1 MRQKHLDLNIE
12 IPDLT
17 LGRQDLSLIGIYAN
31 IKGIIFKTKKERSK
45 FFNKW
50 IVCSQSL
57 LKSLGMQKCLR
68 RMDMLNRR
76 GDYDW
81 NLASV
86 GKEEERA
93 EEADKQFEKMYPKYG

>member
-1 MRQKHLDLNIE
+1 
-12 IPDLT
+12 
-17 LGRQDLSLIGIYAN
+17 
-31 IKGIIFKTKKERSK
+31 
-45 FFNKW
+45 
-50 IVCSQSL
+50 
-57 LKSLGMQKCLR
+57 
-68 RMDMLNRR
+68 MDMLNRR